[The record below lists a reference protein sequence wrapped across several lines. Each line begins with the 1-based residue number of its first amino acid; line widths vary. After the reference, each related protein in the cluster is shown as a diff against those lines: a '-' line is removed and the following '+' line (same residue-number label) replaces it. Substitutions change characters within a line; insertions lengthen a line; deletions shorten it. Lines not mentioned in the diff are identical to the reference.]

1 MWFRSTLDAH
11 PPALLLPLLL
21 AVPAAAQAAD
31 AVLNVEDGKF
41 TPDTVKMR
49 VGDRLVVTNRT
60 AKKQWIW
67 GQGGDWAFDYRATP
81 ENTWTHEPGQSLGIV
96 LKFPGK
102 YRIGNSFD
110 GKMQATA
117 IVEQ

>member
-1 MWFRSTLDAH
+1 MRI
-11 PPALLLPLLL
+11 PAALMCALLL

-49 VGDRLVVTNRT
+49 VGDRLVVANRT
-60 AKKQWIW
+60 AKRQSIW

-81 ENTWTHEPGQSLGIV
+81 ENLWTHEPGQSLGIV
-96 LKFPGK
+96 LKIPGK
-102 YRIGNSFD
+102 YRIGNSSD
-110 GKMQATA
+110 GRMHATV